1 MSGFVLFHE
10 LSGEGN
16 VRVRREIVARGLKP
30 RIDFRNIYWPEDRE
44 AFDAVGGSRTPSL
57 WDGER
62 LHEGEEAVL
71 DRLRALGDLAP

>member
-1 MSGFVLFHE
+1 MSALELFHE
-10 LSGEGN
+10 LSGAGN

-44 AFDAVGGSRTPSL
+44 AFEALRGTRTPAL
-57 WDGER
+57 WDGHR

-71 DRLRALGDLAP
+71 ACLRALGEAAP